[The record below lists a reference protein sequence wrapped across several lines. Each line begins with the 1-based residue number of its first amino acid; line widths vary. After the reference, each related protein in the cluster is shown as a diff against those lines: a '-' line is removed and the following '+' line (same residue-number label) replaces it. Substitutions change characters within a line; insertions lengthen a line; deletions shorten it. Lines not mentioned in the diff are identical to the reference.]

1 MALPKINENLQFT
14 TKIPSTGEKIKYR
27 PYLVKEEKVL
37 LQAFESQNLKIIL
50 EAMCQTID
58 ACLDTKAKVRVE
70 DLSTFDVEFLF
81 TQLRASSVGEN
92 STIVLKCSE
101 CETENSIS
109 IDLSTLEVEVAD
121 ADKVIELTD
130 TISVEM
136 RYPSYQTLIEEDFEE
151 FDGASAEQIITM
163 IAGSI
168 VSVITEE
175 ERIDASSV
183 SKEEIKDFLDSLT
196 ATQFQ
201 KIAAFLQDMPALTHD
216 AEFECSNCKTK
227 NEVELRGL
235 SDFF

>member
-1 MALPKINENLQFT
+1 MALPKINENLKFT
-14 TKIPSTGEKIKYR
+14 TTIPSTGEKIKYR

-50 EAMCQTID
+50 EAMCDTIE
-58 ACLDTKAKVRVE
+58 ACLDTKAKVAINS
-70 DLSTFDVEFLF
+70 LSTFDVEYLF

-92 STIVLKCSE
+92 STIVLKCKE
-101 CETENSIS
+101 CEGENSVS
-109 IDLSTLEVEVAD
+109 IDLTELKVEVQD
-121 ADKVIELTD
+121 ADKLIQLTD
-130 TISVEM
+130 TVSVEM

-168 VSVITEE
+168 ASVHTEE

-183 SKEEIKDFLDSLT
+183 SKEEIKEFLDSLT

-201 KIAAFLQDMPALTHD
+201 KIAAFLQEMPALTHD
-216 AEFECSNCKTK
+216 VKFDCEHCKTK